1 MIAGEEAQ
9 DWGWG
14 GCARRRRDDS
24 RRFNKCKGISN
35 PPPGRL
41 QDVQSSLQKGATGTA
56 ILELLCPPGTGW
68 VSPLCS
74 TSLAKT
80 PGARNSHGRA
90 PSYRTLGN
98 ELVHSQPNTAPCC
111 RRAAR
116 RPSPVGS
123 AHRLAASRRCCALAG
138 SAALRELT
146 FCFSPRNDLIQVLC
160 YKEAI
165 PAHWGAL
172 QDP

>member
-1 MIAGEEAQ
+1 MQGNLKPTAWQ
-9 DWGWG
+9 TS
-14 GCARRRRDDS
+14 GCPKLPSERSHRD
-24 RRFNKCKGISN
+24 CH
-35 PPPGRL
+35 P
-41 QDVQSSLQKGATGTA
+41 
-56 ILELLCPPGTGW
+56 
-68 VSPLCS
+68 
-74 TSLAKT
+74 
-80 PGARNSHGRA
+80 
-90 PSYRTLGN
+90 
-98 ELVHSQPNTAPCC
+98 
-111 RRAAR
+111 RAALSTR
-116 RPSPVGS
+116 DRLGVPSLLQFTCKNSGSKELPWQGTILPHPWERASAQSTKYCTLLPSGSTQTIPVGS